1 MANNAASARKE
12 SRGLGLAAL
21 ALGLAVVV
29 RAAYLYAQADAPSF
43 SHPEVDAAYHDYW
56 ARAMVSGD
64 WTPPPGRPDPEI
76 RQRAYFR
83 PPGYPFFL
91 AAVYRVLGADY
102 LHPRLVQAALGL
114 LNVWL
119 AFVAARRWFGPL
131 AGGLAAVFMA
141 LYAGFVYF
149 EAELLEPVL
158 LVTLSLG
165 ILLALGPG
173 RESRPRVRAVAAG
186 VLLGLYALVR
196 PNGLLF
202 APAAIGWMAWRALR
216 AGTPR
221 AWRAPAL
228 AFLAGLGA
236 AVAPAAVRNLRA
248 AGDAVLI
255 SSNAGINL
263 YIGNHPQA
271 EGVVLFTLPGLG
283 VFGTSFDYPA
293 IARAVEKRAGHPL
306 KDSEVSRYFTGEAF
320 RFIRG
325 DPARFLRGLARKA
338 LLFWGPVEMG
348 HNKED
353 YYELKR
359 GPVLRWLP
367 GSFALALALGGMGV
381 LALRRGGA
389 YPGAA
394 REAAAL
400 MGLYVAAVF
409 VSHLPFFVA
418 GRYRLPVVPFLLILG
433 AAGVAAAV
441 EAWRAGR
448 RGVALRTCL
457 VGLAVLVPAS
467 INWAGY
473 RPSEA
478 KWRYEQFIALKAAG
492 RTAEA
497 DAAFAKLAAAEP
509 GFLHALHHQIG
520 TGLADA
526 GRFEEARDYLADALR
541 FKPGVPDTL
550 ASLGSVLYQLG
561 RVEEARSY
569 FAEAL
574 RIEPAHR
581 SARLN
586 LAALQAGEGRTEEA
600 IVQYRD
606 LLAAAP
612 DDPEVLGPLATA
624 LERAGHREEALAY
637 QERAVRAA
645 PGDALGHSSL
655 GALYGELGRP
665 AEALR
670 EFEMARRL
678 EPGHWPAWFGAGVVF
693 ARQGAWDECIRMMT
707 QAARLRPEDRQ
718 PFFYMAG
725 ALARLNRVD
734 EALAHYQEA
743 LGAYSNY
750 VPWLAEAA
758 WMLATH
764 PLSREPQIAE
774 ARRFAGTAALLTDYR
789 DARVLDAFSAALARG
804 GQFGEAAAR
813 AEEGAALAAEAGRTN
828 LAAALRNR
836 AALYKKEKAYLE

>member
-1 MANNAASARKE
+1 LPKA

-21 ALGLAVVV
+21 ALGLAFVV
-29 RAAYLYAQADAPSF
+29 RAAYLYAQSDAPAF
-43 SHPEVDAAYHDYW
+43 RHPEVDAAYHDYW

-76 RQRAYFR
+76 QPRAYFR

-91 AAVYRVLGADY
+91 AAVYRVLGPDY
-102 LHPRLVQAALGL
+102 LLPRLAQAALGL

-119 AFVAARRWFGPL
+119 AFVAARRWFGAW
-131 AGGLAAVFMA
+131 AGGLAAIFMA

-149 EAELLEPVL
+149 EGELLEPVL

-165 ILLALGPG
+165 FMLALGPG
-173 RESRPRVRAVAAG
+173 RAGRPRLRAAAAG
-186 VLLGLYALVR
+186 ALLGLYALVR

-202 APAAIGWMAWRALR
+202 APAAIGWLAWRALR

-228 AFLAGLGA
+228 ALLAGLGV
-236 AVAPAAVRNLRA
+236 AVAPAAIRNLRA

-263 YIGNHPQA
+263 FIGNHPQA
-271 EGVVLFTLPGLG
+271 EGVVMFTLPGLG

-293 IARAVEKRAGHPL
+293 LARAVEARVGHPL
-306 KDSEVSRYFTGEAF
+306 KDSGVSRYFTGEAL
-320 RFIRG
+320 RFIRR
-325 DPARFLRGLARKA
+325 DPAGFLRGLARKT

-353 YYELKR
+353 YFELKR

-367 GSFALALALGGMGV
+367 GSFALALALCGMGV
-381 LALRRGGA
+381 FSLRRGAG
-389 YPGAA
+389 YPAAA

-400 MGLYVAAVF
+400 MGLYVAAIF
-409 VSHLPFFVA
+409 LSHLPFFVA

-433 AAGVAAAV
+433 AAGVAEAV
-441 EAWRAGR
+441 RAWREGR
-448 RGVALRTCL
+448 RGAALRACL
-457 VGLAVLVPAS
+457 VGAAVLLPAS

-473 RPSEA
+473 RPNEA
-478 KWRYEQFIALKAAG
+478 KWRYEQFIALQAAG
-492 RTAEA
+492 RAEEA
-497 DAAFAKLAAAEP
+497 QAAFAKLAAREP
-509 GFLHALHHQIG
+509 GFLHALYHQMG

-526 GRFEEARDYLADALR
+526 GRFEEARDFLADALR

-550 ASLGSVLYQLG
+550 ASLGSVLYRLG
-561 RVEEARSY
+561 RTEEARSY

-574 RIEPAHR
+574 RVAPAHR
-581 SARLN
+581 AARLN

-600 IVQYRD
+600 IVQYRE
-606 LLAAAP
+606 LLVAAP
-612 DDPEVLGPLATA
+612 DDPEVLGPLAAA
-624 LERAGHREEALAY
+624 LEQTGRREEALPF
-637 QERAVRAA
+637 QEQAVRAA
-645 PGDALGHSSL
+645 PGDAQGHSSL
-655 GALYGELGRP
+655 GALYGESGRP

-670 EFEMARRL
+670 EFEAARRI
-678 EPGHWPAWFGAGVVF
+678 EPGHWPAWFGAGVVL
-693 ARQGAWDECIRMMT
+693 ARQGAWEECIRMMT
-707 QAARLRPEDRQ
+707 QAARLKPDDRQ
-718 PFFYMAG
+718 PYFYMAG
-725 ALARLNRVD
+725 ALLRLNRPD

-774 ARRFAGTAALLTDYR
+774 ARRFAGTAAQLTGYR
-789 DARVLDAFSAALARG
+789 DAQVLDALSAALARDG
-804 GQFGEAAAR
+804 EFKEAAAR
-813 AEEGAALAAEAGRTN
+813 AEAGAALAAEAGRTN

-836 AALYKKEKAYLE
+836 AALYKKDKAYLE